1 MLPPLRIFMYPIIA
15 YGTESVLLFLFY
27 TSEKSHAACYTENE
41 DKSKRK
47 NRRHSMAE
55 YVDIVDENGI
65 PTSET
70 VEHETAH
77 AKGFRH
83 RTRA

>member
-1 MLPPLRIFMYPIIA
+1 
-15 YGTESVLLFLFY
+15 
-27 TSEKSHAACYTENE
+27 
-41 DKSKRK
+41 
-47 NRRHSMAE
+47 MAE

-77 AKGFRH
+77 AQGFRH